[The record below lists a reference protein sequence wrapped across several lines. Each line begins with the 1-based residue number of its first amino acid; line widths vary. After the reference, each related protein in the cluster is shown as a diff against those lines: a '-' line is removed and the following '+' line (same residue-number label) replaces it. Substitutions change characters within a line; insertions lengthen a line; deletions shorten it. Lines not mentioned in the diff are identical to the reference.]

1 MILVAKGRNDS
12 FVQSVL
18 FKLAPYSVP
27 LNHLY
32 DCTFF
37 FNKVTLFSYS
47 VMLSSKNNILFC

>member
-37 FNKVTLFSYS
+37 LTKL
-47 VMLSSKNNILFC
+47 LSFLTQ